1 MNDRDNIFSII
12 FPYLVGAAIG
22 AAVALLMAPKSGQD
36 TRHLIRSKSGEIK
49 DRAVE
54 TVEDT
59 RARAGKAIDDL
70 TQQTKENLSSITH
83 RAKDVVG
90 EQKSRVEERI

>member
-1 MNDRDNIFSII
+1 MYERDNVFSII

-22 AAVALLMAPKSGQD
+22 AVLALLMAPKSGQE
-36 TRHLIRSKSGEIK
+36 TRYLIRSKSGEIK
-49 DRAVE
+49 DRAAD

-70 TQQTKENLSSITH
+70 TQQTRESLSSITH
-83 RAKDVVG
+83 RGKDVL
-90 EQKSRVEERI
+90 ETQKGRVEERI